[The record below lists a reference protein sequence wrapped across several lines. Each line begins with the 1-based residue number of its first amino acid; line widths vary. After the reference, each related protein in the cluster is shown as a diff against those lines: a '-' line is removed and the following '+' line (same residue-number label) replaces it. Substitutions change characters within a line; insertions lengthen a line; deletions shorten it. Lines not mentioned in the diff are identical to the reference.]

1 MPNDTRSRHGGTP
14 SAAQAPPYAGSVVHT
29 HDHCA
34 VQCTVCGP
42 DSSAYALGEA
52 VVGALIAVGTMTWW
66 LLRHPH
72 VAVLLTAI
80 AFIGWMV
87 LAG

>member
-1 MPNDTRSRHGGTP
+1 
-14 SAAQAPPYAGSVVHT
+14 
-29 HDHCA
+29 
-34 VQCTVCGP
+34 VCGP

-52 VVGALIAVGTMTWW
+52 VVGTLVAVGTMTWW

-87 LAG
+87 LDG